1 MLKTFVPSACNNI
14 EFKWTFNFFEML
26 EVFVNVREPIEMLD
40 KRSLFSMFGKIGL
53 RGGLKFIFLKS
64 MELLD

>member
-1 MLKTFVPSACNNI
+1 M
-14 EFKWTFNFFEML
+14 
-26 EVFVNVREPIEMLD
+26 NVREPIEMLD